1 MDKKFLLA
9 RMMELR
15 LQLAEIDRKLKDLDQ
30 LLEGDPSDEDIHKYA
45 DGLLE
50 IVEERDRIIAE
61 ARGLILMSRKEAPDI
76 DKDGG
81 AYIN

>member
-1 MDKKFLLA
+1 MDKNFLLA

-15 LQLAEIDRKLKDLDQ
+15 LQLAEIDRKLKDLDL
-30 LLEGDPSDEDIHKYA
+30 LLEGDPTDEDISKYA

-50 IVEERDRIIAE
+50 IAEERDRIIAE
-61 ARGLILMSRKEAPDI
+61 ARGLILMGRKEAPDI
-76 DKDGG
+76 EDGG

>member
-30 LLEGDPSDEDIHKYA
+30 LLEGDPTDEDIHKYA

-76 DKDGG
+76 EDGG